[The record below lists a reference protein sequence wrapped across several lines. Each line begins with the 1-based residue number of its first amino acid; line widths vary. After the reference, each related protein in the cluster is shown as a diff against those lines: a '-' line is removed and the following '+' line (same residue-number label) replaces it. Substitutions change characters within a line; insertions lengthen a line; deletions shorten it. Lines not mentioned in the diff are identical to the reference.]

1 MSDTRH
7 HPPVPGSPQG
17 NDPDAE
23 EAPTGVIGRITGD
36 WPAPDGGLP
45 RREPKPAGDP
55 EGEQGAGGPAGER
68 PEHGRHES
76 VLSAPVD
83 ESTAAPAHGRHE
95 SDESAPGSAAGPAAE
110 ARGGTASYDK
120 PYEKQPLPTRKPRG
134 AEGPGGIPHSSIPKS
149 ASPTG
154 SAPTGSAPAGA
165 ASQDTPYEKQPLPVR
180 KPRKPGASR
189 LGMPPASAPQAEG
202 FDYFGRGQER
212 PGVPRVAAAS
222 DGPAR
227 PQAFPE
233 HGPRNLSDAFPGGGR
248 RSSGL
253 GHPDGAGTEPGFG
266 QRDGSGLRG
275 GSDAPTPPFGDS
287 PAFPAPAFG
296 AAPPFP
302 EPPGFPEPPSSFPEP
317 PGFPQQPAAAA
328 GRTANPFLDTP
339 PSGVGPAFPPDD
351 PFGAAPPFPETTRGR
366 SGGRDF
372 PDAFPGAAPN
382 AAFGSASAPEAPAPA
397 WPGQEADPARFDPW
411 RRSSQDDTGGPGD
424 PRQTGPLGRPLR
436 APLPAWAEVPLRPD
450 DAFARGE
457 GRNDGLDNEP
467 EQEPAP
473 RAKKPRDPYLD
484 NVKFV
489 GIALVPIGHALVPTL
504 AADSARAT
512 YLFIYVFHMPLFV
525 IISGYLSRNFWNS
538 NAKTN
543 KLVDTFLVPYV
554 IVEVGYA
561 LLRTAFGHKFSL
573 TIMDPAWLNWYLLAL
588 LFWRLST
595 PVWKRMKHPF
605 LISVA
610 VYLFA
615 GFSELSGDFSMDR
628 FFGLLPFFVL
638 GLVLKPEVFDFL
650 KQRWVMMLSVV
661 VLLGA
666 AGVAIFL
673 VKNYSV
679 KLGPIYYKDSYKDLH
694 LVWWKGMLLRT
705 GLLVAAL
712 AMSAAVMSLI
722 PRRQTWFTDLG
733 TRTLYCYLLHG
744 VPVMIAKEMGWVSFP
759 WLYGP
764 LGVAAIAASGF
775 ALAIVLCLPVTRAA
789 FKWLLEPRLTWLY
802 RRPSGQAPKPV
813 STGS

>member
-36 WPAPDGGLP
+36 WPAPEGGLP

-55 EGEQGAGGPAGER
+55 GAEQGAGGSGGPASER

-76 VLSAPVD
+76 GLPAPGD
-83 ESTAAPAHGRHE
+83 ESTAAPAHGRHG
-95 SDESAPGSAAGPAAE
+95 SDESAPGSTAGSALGSAA
-110 ARGGTASYDK
+110 
-120 PYEKQPLPTRKPRG
+120 
-134 AEGPGGIPHSSIPKS
+134 
-149 ASPTG
+149 G
-154 SAPTGSAPAGA
+154 SAPY
-165 ASQDTPYEKQPLPVR
+165 DKPYEKQPLPVR

-189 LGMPPASAPQAEG
+189 LGMPPASAPQPEG
-202 FDYFGRGQER
+202 FDYFSAGGGQER
-212 PGVPRVAAAS
+212 PGAPRAAAAA
-222 DGPAR
+222 DGPAW

-233 HGPRNLSDAFPGGGR
+233 HGPRNLSDAFPG
-248 RSSGL
+248 
-253 GHPDGAGTEPGFG
+253 AGPQPGFG
-266 QRDGSGLRG
+266 QRDASGLRG

-302 EPPGFPEPPSSFPEP
+302 EPPGFPEPPPSFPEP
-317 PGFPQQPAAAA
+317 PGLPQQPAAAA
-328 GRTANPFLDTP
+328 DRTANPFLDTP

-351 PFGAAPPFPETTRGR
+351 PFGAAPPFPETTHGRRGV
-366 SGGRDF
+366 RDF
-372 PDAFPGAAPN
+372 PDAFPGAASN
-382 AAFGSASAPEAPAPA
+382 AAFGPASAPEAPAPA
-397 WPGQEADPARFDPW
+397 WPGQEADPAQWDPW
-411 RRSSQDDTGGPGD
+411 RRSSQDGAGD

-450 DAFARGE
+450 DAFARG
-457 GRNDGLDNEP
+457 GGQDDRRVDEP
-467 EQEPAP
+467 EQEAAP

-595 PVWKRMKHPF
+595 PVWKRMKYPF
-605 LISVA
+605 AISVA

-615 GFSELSGDFSMDR
+615 GFSQLSGDFSMDR

-666 AGVAIFL
+666 AGVAVFL

-694 LVWWKGMLLRT
+694 LAWWKGMLLRT

-775 ALAIVLCLPVTRAA
+775 ALAIVLCLPVTRTA

>member
-1 MSDTRH
+1 MSDPRH

-45 RREPKPAGDP
+45 RREPKTTGGP
-55 EGEQGAGGPAGER
+55 EAEQGTGRPGFQSHER
-68 PEHGRHES
+68 HEHGRHEGG
-76 VLSAPVD
+76 VPAPGD
-83 ESTAAPAHGRHE
+83 EGTAAPAYGRHE
-95 SDESAPGSAAGPAAE
+95 SGERASGSATGAAAE
-110 ARGGTASYDK
+110 AGSPEGPGAAPSGSTPVGAPTYDS
-120 PYEKQPLPTRKPRG
+120 PYEKQPLPVRKPRSAG
-134 AEGPGGIPHSSIPKS
+134 GPGISPGSAATAGSMPAKSMPAGSTPAAPAPAPAAS
-149 ASPTG
+149 ASH
-154 SAPTGSAPAGA
+154 
-165 ASQDTPYEKQPLPVR
+165 DTPYEKQPLPVR
-180 KPRKPGASR
+180 KPRQPGASR
-189 LGMPPASAPQAEG
+189 LGMPPASAPKPEG
-202 FDYFGRGQER
+202 FDYFSGGRGLAGQDTARQDTARQGMQR
-212 PGVPRVAAAS
+212 PAPRAGAAEDA
-222 DGPAR
+222 AW

-233 HGPRNLSDAFPGGGR
+233 HGPRNLADAFPAAAR
-248 RSSGL
+248 RSSAPG
-253 GHPDGAGTEPGFG
+253 PQDGP
-266 QRDGSGLRG
+266 
-275 GSDAPTPPFGDS
+275 DAPTPPFGES

-296 AAPPFP
+296 AGP
-302 EPPGFPEPPSSFPEP
+302 EPAPTRFAGFPEPPAFPESPAFPEP
-317 PGFPQQPAAAA
+317 LGFPSPAAAA

-339 PSGVGPAFPPDD
+339 PSGTGPAVTPDD
-351 PFGAAPPFPETTRGR
+351 PFGA
-366 SGGRDF
+366 
-372 PDAFPGAAPN
+372 
-382 AAFGSASAPEAPAPA
+382 APAPA
-397 WPGQEADPARFDPW
+397 WPGQEAGDPAQWDPW
-411 RRSSQDDTGGPGD
+411 RRSPDGPDGAND

-436 APLPAWAEVPLRPD
+436 APLPAWAEAPAGPGD
-450 DAFARGE
+450 SAARGAGRRDGQE
-457 GRNDGLDNEP
+457 GER
-467 EQEPAP
+467 EQERAP

-489 GIALVPIGHALVPTL
+489 GIALVPIGHSLVPTL
-504 AADSARAT
+504 AADSSRAA

-525 IISGYLSRNFWNS
+525 IVSGYLSRNFWNS

-554 IVEVGYA
+554 IVELGYA
-561 LLRTAFGHKFSL
+561 VLRTAFGHKFSI
-573 TIMDPAWLNWYLLAL
+573 TITDPAWLNWYLLAL

-595 PVWKRMKHPF
+595 PVWKRMKYPF
-605 LISVA
+605 VISIV

-615 GFSELSGDFSMDR
+615 GFSQLSGDFSMDR
-628 FFGLLPFFVL
+628 FFGLMPFFVL

-650 KQRWVMMLSVV
+650 KQRWVMVLSAI

-666 AGVAIFL
+666 AAVAIFL
-673 VKNYSV
+673 VKNYSI
-679 KLGPIYYKDSYKDLH
+679 KLGPIYYKNSYKDLH

-744 VPVMIAKEMGWVSFP
+744 VPVMIAKEMGWLSFS

-764 LGVAAIAASGF
+764 LGVAAIACSCF
-775 ALAIVLCLPVTRAA
+775 ALAIVLCLPITRTA

-802 RRPSGQAPKPV
+802 RRPSARTPQPAN
-813 STGS
+813 TGS